1 MVNSNDVVKWGY
13 LLDPCFQFQN
23 TAGKPLTEGY
33 IEVYIAGTR
42 DKYYCASD
50 FDGTLHPFQIPLDSL
65 GANIVLADPEQAYDV
80 YVYNKFGSLQMSRYN
95 VSPGNAGGAV
105 ASNINITSSDNTIN
119 VTHSGNNYDLSI
131 QDTIDRIDNL
141 ENLVSGVTGE
151 TDYVISTGS
160 GDSGNFVLTNK
171 DYKGIQYL
179 QDMSGWRLKPGHI
192 YQLNFNSKFTL
203 DDNYNTLVEGKLY
216 LDGDM
221 SFSQD
226 WAYTLDDSFDHIK
239 HINGSTVIVVPNTLQ
254 YYDLK
259 LKYTFNSVV
268 NCQVDLE
275 NISLVDIT
283 SIVLNNGTESD
294 YHAGDGININNS
306 HYISVDMDYI
316 NSQIDI
322 DSKLSSA
329 VNIANEYTDN
339 SIEEVIALV
348 SGVTGELQQVNSDW
362 NATSGVAEI
371 LNKPD
376 LSVYA
381 THQEVINSVSAV
393 SSVLEQEIQDIP
405 EQVQSDWAQTNTS
418 AVDYIKNKPEETSV
432 EFTGLVA
439 GNNVTITA
447 SGDNTVISAD
457 VDLTNYATHNE
468 VHSATSSAINSAN
481 SYTDTAIANI
491 DLTPAVEIVSPNNSI
506 SVSSVTDS
514 VNNTKTFYID
524 TNNPETNYWIGEA
537 NLSLSDQSSQ
547 GQVGYYKDVF
557 DYTTKLNG
565 NLDATKLKKGL
576 YLLTANVMIVADEVN
591 NDLAEIQIVSSST
604 SAISYT
610 SSVFTHDCSVT
621 DTLGEPMNE
630 SHQIATIVRVVYDDT
645 PMSLIARMDD
655 PTTITNT
662 LKLWFSDIGLYEL
675 QGTSAGGGGS
685 SPSASGSYEAGWG
698 VVINGN
704 VISVN
709 PNIIPDVSNLASTTY
724 VDNRIASAI
733 NIVESEIPDV
743 SDMATETWVN
753 NQGFLK
759 SQVQSDWTEYNTSD
773 PAYIKN
779 KPNEANLVAGNN
791 ITISASGNNIV
802 ISSTASA
809 ASGIT
814 YRAGTGIDISGDV
827 ISVDNTVAMTSDLTD
842 MATKTWVGS
851 QGYLTSIPSN
861 YATDTEVANA
871 IASAVSSIP
880 SQVQS
885 DWTEDDTSDPSYI
898 QNKPQTEAI
907 TVSTLVA
914 GDNITITA
922 SGDNVVISSTGGSGS
937 GTSYTAGTGID
948 ITNNT
953 ISIDNTVALK
963 TDIPDVS
970 SYITSTQA
978 SAIVGAVSSVIE
990 NDIPDTSDM
999 ATKTWVGQ
1007 QGYLTSIPSTYATDS
1022 EVSAA
1027 IATAIASVPAQVQS
1041 NWTESAS
1048 ASPAYIQNKPTEV
1061 SVDFCPIIAG
1071 SNITISA
1078 SGDSAVI
1085 SSTGG
1090 GGGSTYT
1097 AGTGIDITS
1106 NVISVDNTVALKTDI
1121 PSVTGF
1127 ATEAELAAVTAT
1139 IPPDMVKRIDFRTN
1153 LTLNNSTISSWV
1165 SNGYFVYLNI
1175 TSYNVPANPNTLQF
1189 IYSHGG
1195 GNLVLSN
1202 ISDQFVTFSGVGH
1215 NFSDNNYYNVEFNY
1229 YFTYNEWGYACN
1241 RVVQPSDISNFATQ
1255 TYVNNAIAEIDIP
1268 DPVSGASG
1276 IKVEDSV
1283 VALDNPVGLVAGEN
1297 ITITVSGDSAII
1309 AGQAGGGSSYT
1320 AGTGIDITNNT
1331 ISVDSDYVPFLTI
1344 DNNQSTSQVTYGD
1357 LKALA
1362 NGAKKFNL
1370 YYRNGYGDFYYVSRA
1385 LRVGSHY
1392 ELIFSTPNTNQEYDN
1407 YSDNLPKNKFRQY
1420 ITAFIFEDALDS
1432 RVAYVGDGTVEHSTV
1447 NIQPNW
1453 TETNTLAESY
1463 IRNKPDLSSF
1473 VTSTTASAIAE
1484 AEIANVDVCP
1494 IIAGQNI
1501 TITASGSNAVIDA
1514 SFDTSTLATKAEV
1527 QAVSGAIPDTTGMV
1541 TYSGNTAIN
1550 HIQLVSTLPA
1560 SPDAN
1565 TLYLIP
1571 EA

>member
-105 ASNINITSSDNTIN
+105 AANINITSSDNTIN

-141 ENLVSGVTGE
+141 ENLVSGITGE
-151 TDYVISTGS
+151 TDYVISTGY

-239 HINGSTVIVVPNTLQ
+239 HINGSTVIVVPDSLQ

-283 SIVLNNGTESD
+283 SIVTNNGGSGSD
-294 YHAGDGININNS
+294 YHPGDGININSSN
-306 HYISVDMDYI
+306 YISVDMDYI
-316 NSQIDI
+316 NNQIDI

-329 VNIANEYTDN
+329 INIANSYTDN
-339 SIEEVIALV
+339 SIV
-348 SGVTGELQQVNSDW
+348 
-362 NATSGVAEI
+362 
-371 LNKPD
+371 
-376 LSVYA
+376 
-381 THQEVINSVSAV
+381 EVINSVSAATAT
-393 SSVLEQEIQDIP
+393 LEQEIQDIP
-405 EQVQSDWAQTNTS
+405 EQVQSDWAQTDTD
-418 AVDYIKNKPEETSV
+418 AVDYIKNKPEEEAV
-432 EFTGLVA
+432 EFTDLVA
-439 GNNVTITA
+439 GDNITITA
-447 SGDNTVISAD
+447 SGSSAVISAN
-457 VDLTNYATHNE
+457 VDLSNYATHNE
-468 VHSATSSAINSAN
+468 VYSATSSAINSAN

-506 SVSSVTDS
+506 SVSSVVDS
-514 VNNTKTFYID
+514 ANNTKTFYID
-524 TNNPETNYWIGEA
+524 TNNPGVNYWIGEA
-537 NLSLSDQSSQ
+537 NLTLSDESEQ

-557 DYTTKLNG
+557 DYTTRYNG
-565 NLDATKLKKGL
+565 NLDVTKLKKGL
-576 YLLTANVMIVADEVN
+576 YLLTANVMIAASGIN
-591 NDLAEIQIVSSST
+591 NDLAEIQIHSNST

-610 SSVFTHDCSVT
+610 SSAFQHDCSVAGVN
-621 DTLGEPMNE
+621 DEPADV

-645 PMSLIARMDD
+645 PMSLIARMDA
-655 PTTITNT
+655 PTTISNT
-662 LKLWFSDIGLYEL
+662 LNLWFSDICLYEL
-675 QGTSAGGGGS
+675 TGTSIGGGS

-698 VVINGN
+698 IVINGD

-709 PNIIPDVSNLASTTY
+709 QSIIPDISNLATNTY
-724 VDNRIASAI
+724 VDNRIASVI
-733 NIVESEIPDV
+733 NIVEGEIPDV
-743 SDMATETWVN
+743 SDMATKTWVN
-753 NQGFLK
+753 NQGYLTE
-759 SQVQSDWTEYNTSD
+759 QVQSNWTEYNSSD
-773 PAYIKN
+773 PSFIKN
-779 KPNEANLVAGNN
+779 KPLEGNLVAGNN
-791 ITISASGNNIV
+791 ITISASGNNII

-809 ASGIT
+809 ASGT
-814 YRAGTGIDISGDV
+814 QYQAGTGIDITGDV
-827 ISVDNTVAMTSDLTD
+827 ISVDNTVAMKTDIPDTSD
-842 MATKTWVGS
+842 MATKTWVTN
-851 QGYLTSIPSN
+851 QGYLTSVPSY

-871 IASAVSSIP
+871 IATAVSAIP

-885 DWTEDDTSDPSYI
+885 DWTESASASPAYI
-898 QNKPQTEAI
+898 KNKPETEAI
-907 TVSTLVA
+907 TICDLVA
-914 GDNITITA
+914 GDNVTITV
-922 SGDNVVISSTGGSGS
+922 SGSSAVISSVGGSS
-937 GTSYTAGTGID
+937 GTTYQAGTGID

-963 TDIPDVS
+963 TDIPDV
-970 SYITSTQA
+970 TGLATKTEVQTV
-978 SAIVGAVSSVIE
+978 SAA
-990 NDIPDTSDM
+990 IPDTSDM

-1027 IATAIASVPAQVQS
+1027 IATAIASIPAQVQS
-1041 NWTESAS
+1041 DWTEDDTTD
-1048 ASPAYIQNKPTEV
+1048 PAYIQNKPDEV

-1097 AGTGIDITS
+1097 AGSGIDIT
-1106 NVISVDNTVALKTDI
+1106 NDVISVDSTIATKTWVGNQGYLTSVPSQYITETELATELTPYALKTEI
-1121 PSVTGF
+1121 P
-1127 ATEAELAAVTAT
+1127 E
-1139 IPPDMVKRIDFRTN
+1139 
-1153 LTLNNSTISSWV
+1153 
-1165 SNGYFVYLNI
+1165 
-1175 TSYNVPANPNTLQF
+1175 
-1189 IYSHGG
+1189 
-1195 GNLVLSN
+1195 
-1202 ISDQFVTFSGVGH
+1202 
-1215 NFSDNNYYNVEFNY
+1215 
-1229 YFTYNEWGYACN
+1229 
-1241 RVVQPSDISNFATQ
+1241 
-1255 TYVNNAIAEIDIP
+1255 
-1268 DPVSGASG
+1268 PVSGASG
-1276 IKVEDSV
+1276 VKVEDSV
-1283 VALDNPVGLVAGEN
+1283 VSLDNPVGLVAGEN

-1309 AGQAGGGSSYT
+1309 AGQAGGGESNVFIAEYGVTTSNELQT
-1320 AGTGIDITNNT
+1320 AINAGKEVVCKFTSTSNPDCGTVYLLPIYGTDNT
-1331 ISVDSDYVPFLTI
+1331 RYPSEIAFEGVIYDVDSGMSGKHKWLRANCAYNNWYNSTMDYDPL
-1344 DNNQSTSQVTYGD
+1344 QVQ
-1357 LKALA
+1357 A
-1362 NGAKKFNL
+1362 NWN
-1370 YYRNGYGDFYYVSRA
+1370 
-1385 LRVGSHY
+1385 
-1392 ELIFSTPNTNQEYDN
+1392 
-1407 YSDNLPKNKFRQY
+1407 
-1420 ITAFIFEDALDS
+1420 
-1432 RVAYVGDGTVEHSTV
+1432 
-1447 NIQPNW
+1447 
-1453 TETNTLAESY
+1453 ETNSSSKAY
-1463 IRNKPDLSSF
+1463 IQNKPDLSSF
-1473 VTSTTASAIAE
+1473 ITSSTASAIAE

-1494 IIAGQNI
+1494 IIAGQNV
-1501 TITASGSNAVIDA
+1501 TITASGSSAVIDV
-1514 SFDTSTLATKAEV
+1514 SVDTSTFATKTELTNVEADV
-1527 QAVSGAIPDTTGMV
+1527 QTVSAAIPDTTGMV

-1550 HIQLVSTLPA
+1550 HIQLVSTLPG

>member
-1 MVNSNDVVKWGY
+1 MVNSNDIVKLGY

-65 GANIVLADPEQAYDV
+65 GANIVLANPEQAYDV

-105 ASNINITSSDNTIN
+105 SSNINITSSDNTIN

-141 ENLVSGVTGE
+141 ENLVSGITGD

-160 GDSGNFVLTNK
+160 GDNGNFVLANK

-203 DDNYNTLVEGKLY
+203 DDNINTNVEGKLY

-226 WAYTLDDSFDHIK
+226 WAYTLDDSFEHIK
-239 HINGSTVIVVPNTLQ
+239 HINGSTVIAVPSSLQ

-259 LKYTFNSVV
+259 LKYTFNSQVD
-268 NCQVDLE
+268 CQVDLE

-283 SIVLNNGTESD
+283 SIVLNGGDNE
-294 YHAGDGININNS
+294 YQAGDGININND
-306 HYISVDMDYI
+306 YISVDMDYI

-405 EQVQSDWAQTNTS
+405 EQVQSDWAQTNS
-418 AVDYIKNKPEETSV
+418 DAVDYIKNKPETESITLCPIIAGENITITASGNSAVISSSGTTYTAGTGIDITNNTISIDNTVAMKTDINDMATKTWVEQQGYLTSIPSNYATDTEVANAIASAVSAIPPQVQSDWTEDDTSDPSYIQNKPETEPV
-432 EFTGLVA
+432 EFTDLVA
-439 GNNVTITA
+439 GNNITITA
-447 SGDNTVISAD
+447 SGDSAVISAD
-457 VDLTNYATHNE
+457 IDLNKYATHNE
-468 VHSATSSAINSAN
+468 VYSATSSAINSAN
-481 SYTDTAIANI
+481 SYTDTAISNI

-524 TNNPETNYWIGEA
+524 TNNPGTNYWIGEA

-557 DYTTKLNG
+557 DYTTRLNG

-576 YLLTANVMIVADEVN
+576 YLLTANVTIVADEVN
-591 NDLAEIQIVSSST
+591 NDLAEIQIQSNST

-610 SSVFTHDCSVT
+610 SSVFQHDCSVA
-621 DTLGEPMNE
+621 DTLGEPMDE

-655 PTTITNT
+655 PTTITNE
-662 LKLWFSDIGLYEL
+662 LHLWFSDIGIYEL
-675 QGTSAGGGGS
+675 NGTSIGGDS

-709 PNIIPDVSNLASTTY
+709 PNIIPDISNLASTTY

-733 NIVESEIPDV
+733 NIVEGQIPDV

-759 SQVQSDWTEYNTSD
+759 SQVQSDWTEYNSSD

-791 ITISASGNNIV
+791 IAITASGNNIV
-802 ISSTASA
+802 ISSTS
-809 ASGIT
+809 SGVT
-814 YRAGTGIDISGDV
+814 YS
-827 ISVDNTVAMTSDLTD
+827 
-842 MATKTWVGS
+842 
-851 QGYLTSIPSN
+851 
-861 YATDTEVANA
+861 
-871 IASAVSSIP
+871 
-880 SQVQS
+880 
-885 DWTEDDTSDPSYI
+885 
-898 QNKPQTEAI
+898 
-907 TVSTLVA
+907 
-914 GDNITITA
+914 
-922 SGDNVVISSTGGSGS
+922 
-937 GTSYTAGTGID
+937 AGTGID
-948 ITNNT
+948 ITNDVISVDNT
-953 ISIDNTVALK
+953 IATKTWVGNQGYLTTVPSQYITETELSSELDDYALK
-963 TDIPDVS
+963 T
-970 SYITSTQA
+970 
-978 SAIVGAVSSVIE
+978 
-990 NDIPDTSDM
+990 DIPDTSDM

-1027 IATAIASVPAQVQS
+1027 IATAISSVPAQVQS

-1048 ASPAYIQNKPTEV
+1048 TSPAYIKNKPTEV

-1090 GGGSTYT
+1090 GGGGSTYT
-1097 AGTGIDITS
+1097 AGTGIDIT
-1106 NVISVDNTVALKTDI
+1106 NDVISIDNTVALKT
-1121 PSVTGF
+1121 
-1127 ATEAELAAVTAT
+1127 
-1139 IPPDMVKRIDFRTN
+1139 
-1153 LTLNNSTISSWV
+1153 
-1165 SNGYFVYLNI
+1165 
-1175 TSYNVPANPNTLQF
+1175 
-1189 IYSHGG
+1189 
-1195 GNLVLSN
+1195 
-1202 ISDQFVTFSGVGH
+1202 
-1215 NFSDNNYYNVEFNY
+1215 
-1229 YFTYNEWGYACN
+1229 
-1241 RVVQPSDISNFATQ
+1241 
-1255 TYVNNAIAEIDIP
+1255 DIP

-1309 AGQAGGGSSYT
+1309 AGQAGGSTYT
-1320 AGTGIDITNNT
+1320 AGKGIDITNDV
-1331 ISVDSDYVPFLTI
+1331 ISVDNTVYIPYSASGISLP
-1344 DNNQSTSQVTYGD
+1344 NS
-1357 LKALA
+1357 
-1362 NGAKKFNL
+1362 KFEINTDGQA
-1370 YYRNGYGDFYYVSRA
+1370 YK
-1385 LRVGSHY
+1385 VG
-1392 ELIFSTPNTNQEYDN
+1392 EP
-1407 YSDNLPKNKFRQY
+1407 
-1420 ITAFIFEDALDS
+1420 
-1432 RVAYVGDGTVEHSTV
+1432 
-1447 NIQPNW
+1447 
-1453 TETNTLAESY
+1453 TETNYGSWDTTDYCFAYGQNRGYYTLPTRNSDGYGTLKAGTYRFTLPDTVNSIVVRARGNNAAYNGLVITATNHVADLIITEDITFNPKSTIDYIHIEGYTNDDGTGSY
-1463 IRNKPDLSSF
+1463 VNLNRNNSSA
-1473 VTSTTASAIAE
+1473 VYISPAITYE
-1484 AEIANVDVCP
+1484 YITEIALTEA
-1494 IIAGQNI
+1494 I
-1501 TITASGSNAVIDA
+1501 S
-1514 SFDTSTLATKAEV
+1514 
-1527 QAVSGAIPDTTGMV
+1527 AVSAAIPDTTGMV

>member
-23 TAGKPLTEGY
+23 TAGKPLTDGY

-65 GANIVLADPEQAYDV
+65 GANIVLANPDQAYDV

-141 ENLVSGVTGE
+141 ENIVSGITGE
-151 TDYVISTGS
+151 TDYVISTGY
-160 GDSGNFVLTNK
+160 GDSGTFVLTDK
-171 DYKGIQYL
+171 EDKGIQYL
-179 QDMSGWRLKPGHI
+179 TDMSGWRLKPGHI

-226 WAYTLDDSFDHIK
+226 WAYSLDDSFDHIK
-239 HINGSTVIVVPNTLQ
+239 HINGSTVIAVPTTLQ

-283 SIVLNNGTESD
+283 SIVLNNGGSGSD
-294 YHAGDGININNS
+294 YHPGDGININSSN
-306 HYISVDMDYI
+306 YISVDMDYI
-316 NSQIDI
+316 NNQIDI

-329 VNIANEYTDN
+329 INIANQYTDN
-339 SIEEVIALV
+339 SIEEVVALV
-348 SGVTGELQQVNSDW
+348 SGVTGELHQVNSDW
-362 NATSGVAEI
+362 EATSGVAEI

-381 THQEVINSVSAV
+381 THQEVINSVSAATA
-393 SSVLEQEIQDIP
+393 VLEQEIQDIP
-405 EQVQSDWAQTNTS
+405 EQVQSDWAQTNAS
-418 AVDYIKNKPEETSV
+418 AVDYIKNKPEEEAV
-432 EFTGLVA
+432 EFTDLVA
-439 GNNVTITA
+439 GNNISITA
-447 SGDNTVISAD
+447 SGSSTVISSN

-468 VHSATSSAINSAN
+468 VYSATTSAVSSAN
-481 SYTDTAIANI
+481 SYTDTAISNI
-491 DLTPAVEIVSPNNSI
+491 DLTPAVELVSPNNSI
-506 SVSSVTDS
+506 SVSSVTDI

-537 NLSLSDQSSQ
+537 NLTLSDQSSQ

-557 DYTTKLNG
+557 DYTNKLNG

-591 NDLAEIQIVSSST
+591 NDLAEIQIISSST

-610 SSVFTHDCSVT
+610 SSVFQHDCSVA
-621 DTLGEPMNE
+621 DTLGEPMDE
-630 SHQIATIVRVVYDDT
+630 SHQIATIVRVMYDDT

-655 PTTITNT
+655 PTTVSNE
-662 LKLWFSDIGLYEL
+662 LHLWFSDIGLYEL
-675 QGTSAGGGGS
+675 QGTSAGGGS
-685 SPSASGSYEAGWG
+685 SPSASGSYDAGWG
-698 VVINGN
+698 IVINGN

-709 PNIIPDVSNLASTTY
+709 QNIIPDISNLASTTY

-733 NIVESEIPDV
+733 DIVEGEIPDV
-743 SDMATETWVN
+743 SDMATKTWVN
-753 NQGFLK
+753 NQGYLTE
-759 SQVQSDWTEYNTSD
+759 QVQSDWTEYNSSD

-779 KPNEANLVAGNN
+779 KPLEANLVAGNN
-791 ITISASGNNIV
+791 ISIAASGNNII

-809 ASGIT
+809 ASGVT

-827 ISVDNTVAMTSDLTD
+827 ISVDNTVAMKSDLT
-842 MATKTWVGS
+842 
-851 QGYLTSIPSN
+851 
-861 YATDTEVANA
+861 
-871 IASAVSSIP
+871 
-880 SQVQS
+880 
-885 DWTEDDTSDPSYI
+885 
-898 QNKPQTEAI
+898 
-907 TVSTLVA
+907 
-914 GDNITITA
+914 
-922 SGDNVVISSTGGSGS
+922 
-937 GTSYTAGTGID
+937 
-948 ITNNT
+948 
-953 ISIDNTVALK
+953 
-963 TDIPDVS
+963 
-970 SYITSTQA
+970 
-978 SAIVGAVSSVIE
+978 
-990 NDIPDTSDM
+990 DM

-1007 QGYLTSIPSTYATDS
+1007 QGYLTSIPSTYATDA

-1071 SNITISA
+1071 SNITITA

-1090 GGGSTYT
+1090 GSGGPTYT

-1106 NVISVDNTVALKTDI
+1106 DVISIDNTVALKTDI

-1127 ATEAELAAVTAT
+1127 ATEVELAAVTAS
-1139 IPPDMVKRIDFRTN
+1139 IPPDMVKRIDFTTN
-1153 LTLNNSTISSWV
+1153 LTLNNNTISSWV

-1175 TSYNVPANPNTLQF
+1175 SSYNVPAQPSTLQF

-1202 ISDQFVTFSGVGH
+1202 ISDQFVTFSGVGR
-1215 NFSDNNYYNVEFNY
+1215 NFSDSNYYNVEFNY
-1229 YFTYNEWGYACN
+1229 WFTYNEWGYSCTK
-1241 RVVQPSDISNFATQ
+1241 VVQPSDISNFATQ
-1255 TYVNNAIAEIDIP
+1255 TYVNNAIAAIDIP

-1276 IKVEDSV
+1276 VKVEDSIV
-1283 VALDNPVGLVAGEN
+1283 SLDNPVGLVAGEN

-1309 AGQAGGGSSYT
+1309 AGQAGGGGSSYS
-1320 AGTGIDITNNT
+1320 AGTGIDITNDV
-1331 ISVDSDYVPFLTI
+1331 ISVDDSVVATKTWVG
-1344 DNNQSTSQVTYGD
+1344 NQ
-1357 LKALA
+1357 
-1362 NGAKKFNL
+1362 
-1370 YYRNGYGDFYYVSRA
+1370 GY
-1385 LRVGSHY
+1385 
-1392 ELIFSTPNTNQEYDN
+1392 IN
-1407 YSDNLPKNKFRQY
+1407 
-1420 ITAFIFEDALDS
+1420 
-1432 RVAYVGDGTVEHSTV
+1432 
-1447 NIQPNW
+1447 
-1453 TETNTLAESY
+1453 
-1463 IRNKPDLSSF
+1463 SS
-1473 VTSTTASAIAE
+1473 TASAIAE
-1484 AEIANVDVCP
+1484 AEVASVETLSIDICP
-1494 IIAGQNI
+1494 IIPGQNV
-1501 TITASGSNAVIDA
+1501 TITASGSSAVIDA
-1514 SFDTSTLATKAEV
+1514 N
-1527 QAVSGAIPDTTGMV
+1527 IPDTTGMV

-1550 HIQLVSTLPA
+1550 HIQLVTTLPG

>member
-105 ASNINITSSDNTIN
+105 AANINITSSDNTIN

-141 ENLVSGVTGE
+141 ENLVSGITGE
-151 TDYVISTGS
+151 TDYVISTGY

-239 HINGSTVIVVPNTLQ
+239 HINGSTVIVVPDSLQ

-283 SIVLNNGTESD
+283 SIVTNNGGSGSD
-294 YHAGDGININNS
+294 YHPGDGININSSN
-306 HYISVDMDYI
+306 YISVDMDYI
-316 NSQIDI
+316 NNQIDI

-329 VNIANEYTDN
+329 INIANSYTDN
-339 SIEEVIALV
+339 SIV
-348 SGVTGELQQVNSDW
+348 
-362 NATSGVAEI
+362 
-371 LNKPD
+371 
-376 LSVYA
+376 
-381 THQEVINSVSAV
+381 EVINSVSAATAT
-393 SSVLEQEIQDIP
+393 LEQEIQDIP
-405 EQVQSDWAQTNTS
+405 EQVQSDWAQTDTD
-418 AVDYIKNKPEETSV
+418 AVDYIKKKPEEEAV
-432 EFTGLVA
+432 EFTDLVA
-439 GNNVTITA
+439 GDNITITA
-447 SGDNTVISAD
+447 SGSSAVISAN
-457 VDLTNYATHNE
+457 VDLSNYATHNE
-468 VHSATSSAINSAN
+468 VYSATSSAINSAN

-506 SVSSVTDS
+506 SVSSVVDS
-514 VNNTKTFYID
+514 ANNTKTFYID
-524 TNNPETNYWIGEA
+524 TNNPGVNYWIGEA
-537 NLSLSDQSSQ
+537 NLTLSDESEQ

-557 DYTTKLNG
+557 DYTTRYNG
-565 NLDATKLKKGL
+565 NLDVTKLKKGL
-576 YLLTANVMIVADEVN
+576 YLLTANVMIAASGIN
-591 NDLAEIQIVSSST
+591 NDLAEIQIHSNST

-610 SSVFTHDCSVT
+610 SSAFQHDCSVAGVN
-621 DTLGEPMNE
+621 DEPADV

-645 PMSLIARMDD
+645 PMSLIARMDA
-655 PTTITNT
+655 PTTISNT
-662 LKLWFSDIGLYEL
+662 LNLWFSDICLYEL
-675 QGTSAGGGGS
+675 TGTSIGGGS

-698 VVINGN
+698 IVINGD

-709 PNIIPDVSNLASTTY
+709 QSIIPDISNLATNTY

-733 NIVESEIPDV
+733 NIVEGEIPDV
-743 SDMATETWVN
+743 SDMATKTWVN
-753 NQGFLK
+753 NQGYLTE
-759 SQVQSDWTEYNTSD
+759 QVQSNWTEYNSSD
-773 PAYIKN
+773 PSFIKN
-779 KPNEANLVAGNN
+779 KPLEGNLVAGNN
-791 ITISASGNNIV
+791 ITISASGNNII

-809 ASGIT
+809 ASGT
-814 YRAGTGIDISGDV
+814 QYQAGTGIDITGDV
-827 ISVDNTVAMTSDLTD
+827 ISVDNTVAMKTDIPDTSD
-842 MATKTWVGS
+842 MATKTWVTN
-851 QGYLTSIPSN
+851 QGYLTSVPSY

-871 IASAVSSIP
+871 IATAVSAIP

-885 DWTEDDTSDPSYI
+885 DWTESASASPAYI
-898 QNKPQTEAI
+898 KNKPETEAI
-907 TVSTLVA
+907 TICDLVA
-914 GDNITITA
+914 GDNVTITV
-922 SGDNVVISSTGGSGS
+922 SGSSAVISSVGGSS
-937 GTSYTAGTGID
+937 GTTYQAGTGID

-963 TDIPDVS
+963 TDIPDV
-970 SYITSTQA
+970 TGLATKTEVQTV
-978 SAIVGAVSSVIE
+978 SAA
-990 NDIPDTSDM
+990 IPDTSDM

-1027 IATAIASVPAQVQS
+1027 IATAIASIPAQVQS
-1041 NWTESAS
+1041 DWTEDDTTD
-1048 ASPAYIQNKPTEV
+1048 PAYIQNKPDEV

-1097 AGTGIDITS
+1097 AGSGIDIT
-1106 NVISVDNTVALKTDI
+1106 NDVISVDSTIATKTWVGNQGYLTSVPSQYITETELATELSTYALKSEI
-1121 PSVTGF
+1121 P
-1127 ATEAELAAVTAT
+1127 E
-1139 IPPDMVKRIDFRTN
+1139 
-1153 LTLNNSTISSWV
+1153 
-1165 SNGYFVYLNI
+1165 
-1175 TSYNVPANPNTLQF
+1175 
-1189 IYSHGG
+1189 
-1195 GNLVLSN
+1195 
-1202 ISDQFVTFSGVGH
+1202 
-1215 NFSDNNYYNVEFNY
+1215 
-1229 YFTYNEWGYACN
+1229 
-1241 RVVQPSDISNFATQ
+1241 
-1255 TYVNNAIAEIDIP
+1255 
-1268 DPVSGASG
+1268 PVSGASG
-1276 IKVEDSV
+1276 VKVEDSV
-1283 VALDNPVGLVAGEN
+1283 VSLDNPVGLVAGEN

-1309 AGQAGGGSSYT
+1309 AGQAGGSSYT
-1320 AGTGIDITNNT
+1320 AGTGIDITNNV
-1331 ISVDSDYVPFLTI
+1331 ISVTDPNKVFIAEYGRTT
-1344 DNNQSTSQVTYGD
+1344 QSELWTAWQANKEIFVHYRETYGD
-1357 LKALA
+1357 D
-1362 NGAKKFNL
+1362 FNL
-1370 YYRNGYGDFYYVSRA
+1370 PLNYHPDDWSTLYTFSGLVYRNNGYTTGYKFVVIDFDGERSNPGNWKITQY
-1385 LRVGSHY
+1385 
-1392 ELIFSTPNTNQEYDN
+1392 NYDP
-1407 YSDNLPKNKFRQY
+1407 LQVQ
-1420 ITAFIFEDALDS
+1420 A
-1432 RVAYVGDGTVEHSTV
+1432 
-1447 NIQPNW
+1447 NW
-1453 TETNTLAESY
+1453 NETNSSSKAY
-1463 IRNKPDLSSF
+1463 IQNKPDLSSF
-1473 VTSTTASAIAE
+1473 VTSSTASAIA
-1484 AEIANVDVCP
+1484 A
-1494 IIAGQNI
+1494 
-1501 TITASGSNAVIDA
+1501 
-1514 SFDTSTLATKAEV
+1514 AEV
-1527 QAVSGAIPDTTGMV
+1527 ASVEADVQTVSAAIPDTTGMV

-1550 HIQLVSTLPA
+1550 HIQLVSTLPG

>member
-1 MVNSNDVVKWGY
+1 MVNSNDVVKLGY

-65 GANIVLADPEQAYDV
+65 GANIVLANPEQAYDV

-105 ASNINITSSDNTIN
+105 SSNINITSSDNTIN

-141 ENLVSGVTGE
+141 ENLVSGITGD

-160 GDSGNFVLTNK
+160 GDNGNFVLTNK

-203 DDNYNTLVEGKLY
+203 DDNVNTNVEGKLY

-226 WAYTLDDSFDHIK
+226 WAYTLDDSFEHIK
-239 HINGSTVIVVPNTLQ
+239 HINGSTVIAVPSSLQ

-259 LKYTFNSVV
+259 LKYTFNSQVD
-268 NCQVDLE
+268 CQVDLE

-283 SIVLNNGTESD
+283 SIVLNGGSNE
-294 YHAGDGININNS
+294 YQAGDGININND
-306 HYISVDMDYI
+306 YISVDMDYI

-339 SIEEVIALV
+339 SIEEVVALV

-405 EQVQSDWAQTNTS
+405 EQVQSDWAQTNS
-418 AVDYIKNKPEETSV
+418 NAVDYIKNKPETEAIT
-432 EFTGLVA
+432 LCPIIA
-439 GNNVTITA
+439 GENITITA
-447 SGDNTVISAD
+447 SGDSAVISSVGGSSGTSYTAGTGIDITDNTISVDNTVAMKTDINDMATKTWVEQQGYLTSIPSNYATDTEVANAIASAVSAIPPQVQSDWTEDDTSDPSYIQNKPETEPVEFTDLVAGNNITITASGDSAVISAD

-468 VHSATSSAINSAN
+468 VYSATSSAINSAN
-481 SYTDTAIANI
+481 SYTDTAISNI

-524 TNNPETNYWIGEA
+524 TNNPGTNYWIGEA

-557 DYTTKLNG
+557 DYTTRLNG

-576 YLLTANVMIVADEVN
+576 YLLTANVTIVADEVN
-591 NDLAEIQIVSSST
+591 NDLAEIQIHSNSS

-610 SSVFTHDCSVT
+610 SSVFQHDCSVA
-621 DTLGEPMNE
+621 DTLGEPLDE

-645 PMSLIARMDD
+645 PMSLIARMDA
-655 PTTITNT
+655 PTTITNE
-662 LKLWFSDIGLYEL
+662 LHLWFSDIGLYEL
-675 QGTSAGGGGS
+675 NGTSIGGGGS

-733 NIVESEIPDV
+733 NIVEGQIPDV

-759 SQVQSDWTEYNTSD
+759 SQVQSDWTEYNSSD

-791 ITISASGNNIV
+791 ITITASGNNIV

-809 ASGIT
+809 SSGVT
-814 YRAGTGIDISGDV
+814 YSAGTGIDITNDV
-827 ISVDNTVAMTSDLTD
+827 ISVDNTVA
-842 MATKTWVGS
+842 
-851 QGYLTSIPSN
+851 
-861 YATDTEVANA
+861 
-871 IASAVSSIP
+871 
-880 SQVQS
+880 
-885 DWTEDDTSDPSYI
+885 
-898 QNKPQTEAI
+898 
-907 TVSTLVA
+907 
-914 GDNITITA
+914 
-922 SGDNVVISSTGGSGS
+922 
-937 GTSYTAGTGID
+937 
-948 ITNNT
+948 
-953 ISIDNTVALK
+953 LK
-963 TDIPDVS
+963 T
-970 SYITSTQA
+970 
-978 SAIVGAVSSVIE
+978 
-990 NDIPDTSDM
+990 DIPDTSDM

-1097 AGTGIDITS
+1097 AGTGIDIT
-1106 NVISVDNTVALKTDI
+1106 NDVISVDNTVALKVDI
-1121 PSVTGF
+1121 PSVTGY

-1139 IPPDMVKRIDFRTN
+1139 IPADNVRKINFTPYTQLYRPQIEAW
-1153 LTLNNSTISSWV
+1153 LNN
-1165 SNGYFVYLNI
+1165 NMFVYLNI
-1175 TSYNVPANPNTLQF
+1175 LSRNKPSSPEMINYIFGT
-1189 IYSHGG
+1189 GG
-1195 GNLVLSN
+1195 GNLVLN
-1202 ISDQFVTFSGVGH
+1202 NLTSDFVTFTGICRSTLTNKDYTV
-1215 NFSDNNYYNVEFNY
+1215 D
-1229 YFTYNEWGYACN
+1229 FTYNFYSNSWSYSCDKVITWTN
-1241 RVVQPSDISNFATQ
+1241 DISNLASKS
-1255 TYVNNAIAEIDIP
+1255 YVDEAIADIDI
-1268 DPVSGASG
+1268 PVSGASG

-1309 AGQAGGGSSYT
+1309 AGQAGGSTYS

-1331 ISVDSDYVPFLTI
+1331 ISVDNTI
-1344 DNNQSTSQVTYGD
+1344 ATKSEIPTLPDEEEVE
-1357 LKALA
+1357 
-1362 NGAKKFNL
+1362 FE
-1370 YYRNGYGDFYYVSRA
+1370 
-1385 LRVGSHY
+1385 
-1392 ELIFSTPNTNQEYDN
+1392 EL
-1407 YSDNLPKNKFRQY
+1407 
-1420 ITAFIFEDALDS
+1420 
-1432 RVAYVGDGTVEHSTV
+1432 
-1447 NIQPNW
+1447 
-1453 TETNTLAESY
+1453 
-1463 IRNKPDLSSF
+1463 DLSNYAL
-1473 VTSTTASAIAE
+1473 ASAIP
-1484 AEIANVDVCP
+1484 DV
-1494 IIAGQNI
+1494 
-1501 TITASGSNAVIDA
+1501 SN
-1514 SFDTSTLATKAEV
+1514 LATKSEV
-1527 QAVSGAIPDTTGMV
+1527 QTVSAAIPDTTGMV

-1550 HIQLVSTLPA
+1550 HIQLVSALPA

-1571 EA
+1571 EV

>member
-65 GANIVLADPEQAYDV
+65 GANIVLADPDQAYDV

-141 ENLVSGVTGE
+141 ENIVSGITGE
-151 TDYVISTGS
+151 TDYVISTGY
-160 GDSGNFVLTNK
+160 GDSGTFVLTDK
-171 DYKGIQYL
+171 EDKGIQYL

-203 DDNYNTLVEGKLY
+203 DDNYNTLVEGKLF
-216 LDGDM
+216 LDGNM

-226 WAYTLDDSFDHIK
+226 WSYSLDDSFDHIK
-239 HINGSTVIVVPNTLQ
+239 HINGSTVIAVPTTLQ

-283 SIVLNNGTESD
+283 SIVLNNGGSGSD
-294 YHAGDGININNS
+294 YHPGDGININSSN
-306 HYISVDMDYI
+306 YISVDMDYI
-316 NSQIDI
+316 NNQIDI

-329 VNIANEYTDN
+329 INIANSYTDN
-339 SIEEVIALV
+339 SIEEVVALV
-348 SGVTGELQQVNSDW
+348 TGVTGEIHQVNSDW
-362 NATSGVAEI
+362 EATSGVAEI
-371 LNKPD
+371 LHKPD

-381 THQEVINSVSAV
+381 THQEVINSVSAATA
-393 SSVLEQEIQDIP
+393 VLEQEIQDIP
-405 EQVQSDWAQTNTS
+405 EQVQSDWTQTNAS
-418 AVDYIKNKPEETSV
+418 AVDYIKNKPEEEAV
-432 EFTGLVA
+432 EFTDLVA
-439 GNNVTITA
+439 GNNISITA
-447 SGDNTVISAD
+447 SGSSTVISSN

-468 VHSATSSAINSAN
+468 VYSATTSAVSSAN
-481 SYTDTAIANI
+481 SYTDTAISNI
-491 DLTPAVEIVSPNNSI
+491 DLTPAVEIVSPNSSI

-537 NLSLSDQSSQ
+537 NLTLSDQSSQ

-557 DYTTKLNG
+557 DYTTKFNG

-591 NDLAEIQIVSSST
+591 NDLAEIQIVSDST

-610 SSVFTHDCSVT
+610 SSVFQHDCSVA
-621 DTLGEPMNE
+621 DTLGEPMDE
-630 SHQIATIVRVVYDDT
+630 SHQIATIVRVMYDDT
-645 PMSLIARMDD
+645 PMSLIARLDD
-655 PTTITNT
+655 PTTISNE
-662 LKLWFSDIGLYEL
+662 LHLWFSDIGLYEL
-675 QGTSAGGGGS
+675 QGTSAGGGS
-685 SPSASGSYEAGWG
+685 SPSASGSYDAGWG
-698 VVINGN
+698 IVINGN

-709 PNIIPDVSNLASTTY
+709 QNIIPDISNLASTTY

-733 NIVESEIPDV
+733 DIVEGEIPDV
-743 SDMATETWVN
+743 SDMATKTWVN
-753 NQGFLK
+753 SQGYLTE
-759 SQVQSDWTEYNTSD
+759 QVQSDWTEYNSSD

-779 KPNEANLVAGNN
+779 KPLEANLVAGNN
-791 ITISASGNNIV
+791 ISIAASGNNII

-809 ASGIT
+809 ASGVT
-814 YRAGTGIDISGDV
+814 YRAGTGIDITGDV
-827 ISVDNTVAMTSDLTD
+827 ISVDNTVAMKSDLTD

-851 QGYLTSIPSN
+851 QGYLTSIPSY
-861 YATDTEVANA
+861 YATETEVVNA
-871 IASAVSSIP
+871 IATAVSSIP
-880 SQVQS
+880 AQVQS
-885 DWTEDDTSDPSYI
+885 DWAQTASGSVDYI
-898 QNKPQTEAI
+898 KNKPETEAI

-937 GTSYTAGTGID
+937 GTSYSAGTGID

-990 NDIPDTSDM
+990 NDIPDTTDM
-999 ATKTWVGQ
+999 ATMTWVGQ
-1007 QGYLTSIPSTYATDS
+1007 QGYLTSVPSTYATDA

-1048 ASPAYIQNKPTEV
+1048 ASPAYIQNKPNEV

-1071 SNITISA
+1071 SNITITA

-1090 GGGSTYT
+1090 GGSTYT
-1097 AGTGIDITS
+1097 EGTGIDIT
-1106 NVISVDNTVALKTDI
+1106 NDVISIDDSVVATKTWVGQQGYLTSVPSQYITETELSSELADYALKT
-1121 PSVTGF
+1121 
-1127 ATEAELAAVTAT
+1127 
-1139 IPPDMVKRIDFRTN
+1139 
-1153 LTLNNSTISSWV
+1153 
-1165 SNGYFVYLNI
+1165 
-1175 TSYNVPANPNTLQF
+1175 
-1189 IYSHGG
+1189 
-1195 GNLVLSN
+1195 
-1202 ISDQFVTFSGVGH
+1202 
-1215 NFSDNNYYNVEFNY
+1215 
-1229 YFTYNEWGYACN
+1229 
-1241 RVVQPSDISNFATQ
+1241 
-1255 TYVNNAIAEIDIP
+1255 DIP

-1276 IKVEDSV
+1276 VKVEDSIV
-1283 VALDNPVGLVAGEN
+1283 SLDNPVGLVAGEN

-1309 AGQAGGGSSYT
+1309 AGQAGGSSYT
-1320 AGTGIDITNNT
+1320 AGTGIDITSNV
-1331 ISVDSDYVPFLTI
+1331 ISVTDPNKVFIAEYGVTTYNQISAAVNAGKVIVCKYNSYDTGTVYIPAV
-1344 DNNQSTSQVTYGD
+1344 QSTNGVYAPGQITFEGRVKAAETEKLIKIIQAYNWGTPTLLTYDPLQVQANWNETSSSS
-1357 LKALA
+1357 KA
-1362 NGAKKFNL
+1362 
-1370 YYRNGYGDFYYVSRA
+1370 
-1385 LRVGSHY
+1385 
-1392 ELIFSTPNTNQEYDN
+1392 
-1407 YSDNLPKNKFRQY
+1407 Y
-1420 ITAFIFEDALDS
+1420 I
-1432 RVAYVGDGTVEHSTV
+1432 
-1447 NIQPNW
+1447 Q
-1453 TETNTLAESY
+1453 
-1463 IRNKPDLSSF
+1463 NKPDLSSF

-1484 AEIANVDVCP
+1484 AEVANVDVCP
-1494 IIAGQNI
+1494 IIAGQNV
-1501 TITASGSNAVIDA
+1501 TITASGSSAVIDA
-1514 SFDTSTLATKAEV
+1514 SVDTSTLATKAEL
-1527 QAVSGAIPDTTGMV
+1527 QTVSGAIPDTTGMV
-1541 TYSGNTAIN
+1541 SYTGNTAIN
-1550 HIQLVSTLPA
+1550 HIQLVSSLPA

>member
-65 GANIVLADPEQAYDV
+65 GANIVLADPDQAYDV

-105 ASNINITSSDNTIN
+105 AANINITSSDNTIN

-151 TDYVISTGS
+151 TDYVISTGY
-160 GDSGNFVLTNK
+160 GDTGNFVLTNK

-239 HINGSTVIVVPNTLQ
+239 HINGSAVIVVPTSLQ

-275 NISLVDIT
+275 NISLVDVT
-283 SIVLNNGTESD
+283 SIVINNGGSGSD
-294 YHAGDGININNS
+294 YHAGEGININNN
-306 HYISVDMDYI
+306 YISVDMDYI

-329 VNIANEYTDN
+329 INIANEYTDN

-348 SGVTGELQQVNSDW
+348 SGVTGELHQVNSDW

-418 AVDYIKNKPEETSV
+418 AVDYIKNKPEETTV
-432 EFTGLVA
+432 EFTDLVA
-439 GNNVTITA
+439 GNNITITA

-457 VDLTNYATHNE
+457 IDLNNYATHNE
-468 VHSATSSAINSAN
+468 VYSATSSAINSAN

-491 DLTPAVEIVSPNNSI
+491 DLTPAVEIVSPNSSI

-514 VNNTKTFYID
+514 ANNTKTFYID

-565 NLDATKLKKGL
+565 NLDATKLKRGL

-610 SSVFTHDCSVT
+610 SSVFTHDCSVA
-621 DTLGEPMNE
+621 DTLGEPMDE

-645 PMSLIARMDD
+645 PMSLIARLDD
-655 PTTITNT
+655 PTTISNE
-662 LKLWFSDIGLYEL
+662 LHLWFSDIGLYEL
-675 QGTSAGGGGS
+675 QGTSVGGGS
-685 SPSASGSYEAGWG
+685 SPSASGSYDAGWG
-698 VVINGN
+698 IVINGN

-709 PNIIPDVSNLASTTY
+709 QNIIPDVSNLASTTY

-733 NIVESEIPDV
+733 NIVEGEIPDV
-743 SDMATETWVN
+743 SDMATKTWVN

-759 SQVQSDWTEYNTSD
+759 SQVQSDWTE
-773 PAYIKN
+773 
-779 KPNEANLVAGNN
+779 
-791 ITISASGNNIV
+791 
-802 ISSTASA
+802 
-809 ASGIT
+809 
-814 YRAGTGIDISGDV
+814 
-827 ISVDNTVAMTSDLTD
+827 DN
-842 MATKTWVGS
+842 
-851 QGYLTSIPSN
+851 
-861 YATDTEVANA
+861 
-871 IASAVSSIP
+871 
-880 SQVQS
+880 
-885 DWTEDDTSDPSYI
+885 TSDPSYI
-898 QNKPQTEAI
+898 QNKP
-907 TVSTLVA
+907 TVRNLVA
-914 GDNITITA
+914 GDNVTITA

-937 GTSYTAGTGID
+937 GTTYSAGTGID

-963 TDIPDVS
+963 TDIPD
-970 SYITSTQA
+970 
-978 SAIVGAVSSVIE
+978 
-990 NDIPDTSDM
+990 TSDM

-1007 QGYLTSIPSTYATDS
+1007 QGYLTSIPSSYATDA

-1027 IATAIASVPAQVQS
+1027 IATAIASVPSQVQS

-1097 AGTGIDITS
+1097 AGTGIDIT
-1106 NVISVDNTVALKTDI
+1106 NDVISIDDSVVATKTWVGNQGYLTSVPSQYITETELSGELADYALKTDIPDVSSYITSTQASAIVGAVSSIIEGDIPDTTDMATKTWVGNQGYLTSIPSTYATDVEVANAIATATSGMATQTWVNSQDYVNSSTASAIAEAEVASVETLPIDICPLIAGDNITITASGNSAVISGQAGGSTYTAGTGIDITNDVISIDNTVALKTDI
-1121 PSVTGF
+1121 PS
-1127 ATEAELAAVTAT
+1127 
-1139 IPPDMVKRIDFRTN
+1139 
-1153 LTLNNSTISSWV
+1153 
-1165 SNGYFVYLNI
+1165 
-1175 TSYNVPANPNTLQF
+1175 
-1189 IYSHGG
+1189 
-1195 GNLVLSN
+1195 
-1202 ISDQFVTFSGVGH
+1202 
-1215 NFSDNNYYNVEFNY
+1215 
-1229 YFTYNEWGYACN
+1229 
-1241 RVVQPSDISNFATQ
+1241 
-1255 TYVNNAIAEIDIP
+1255 
-1268 DPVSGASG
+1268 PVSGASG
-1276 IKVEDSV
+1276 VKVEDSV
-1283 VALDNPVGLVAGEN
+1283 VSLDNPVGLCAGEN
-1297 ITITVSGDSAII
+1297 ITVTVSGDSAV
-1309 AGQAGGGSSYT
+1309 
-1320 AGTGIDITNNT
+1320 IDT
-1331 ISVDSDYVPFLTI
+1331 YKC
-1344 DNNQSTSQVTYGD
+1344 VTY
-1357 LKALA
+1357 
-1362 NGAKKFNL
+1362 
-1370 YYRNGYGDFYYVSRA
+1370 
-1385 LRVGSHY
+1385 
-1392 ELIFSTPNTNQEYDN
+1392 T
-1407 YSDNLPKNKFRQY
+1407 
-1420 ITAFIFEDALDS
+1420 
-1432 RVAYVGDGTVEHSTV
+1432 
-1447 NIQPNW
+1447 
-1453 TETNTLAESY
+1453 
-1463 IRNKPDLSSF
+1463 
-1473 VTSTTASAIAE
+1473 
-1484 AEIANVDVCP
+1484 
-1494 IIAGQNI
+1494 
-1501 TITASGSNAVIDA
+1501 
-1514 SFDTSTLATKAEV
+1514 
-1527 QAVSGAIPDTTGMV
+1527 
-1541 TYSGNTAIN
+1541 GNTAIN
-1550 HIQLVSTLPA
+1550 HIQLVSSLPA
-1560 SPDAN
+1560 SPDSN

>member
-50 FDGTLHPFQIPLDSL
+50 FDGTLHPFQITLDSL

-105 ASNINITSSDNTIN
+105 ASNINITSSDITIN

-151 TDYVISTGS
+151 TDYVISTGY

-239 HINGSTVIVVPNTLQ
+239 HINGSTVIVVPTSLQ

-275 NISLVDIT
+275 NISLVDVT
-283 SIVLNNGTESD
+283 SIVLNNGGSGSE
-294 YHAGDGININNS
+294 YHPGEGININNN
-306 HYISVDMDYI
+306 YISVDMDYI

-329 VNIANEYTDN
+329 INIANEYTDN

-348 SGVTGELQQVNSDW
+348 SGVTGELHQVNSDW

-457 VDLTNYATHNE
+457 IDLTNYATHNE
-468 VHSATSSAINSAN
+468 VYSATTSAINSAN

-576 YLLTANVMIVADEVN
+576 YLLTANVMVVADEVN

-655 PTTITNT
+655 PTTITNE
-662 LKLWFSDIGLYEL
+662 LHLWFSDIGLYEL
-675 QGTSAGGGGS
+675 QGTSAGGGS

-814 YRAGTGIDISGDV
+814 YRAGTGIDINGDV
-827 ISVDNTVAMTSDLTD
+827 ISVDNTVAMKSDLTD
-842 MATKTWVGS
+842 MATKTWVGQ

-871 IASAVSSIP
+871 IASAVSAIP
-880 SQVQS
+880 PQVQS
-885 DWTEDDTSDPSYI
+885 DWTEDDNSDPSYI
-898 QNKPQTEAI
+898 QNKPETEDV
-907 TVSTLVA
+907 TLSTLVA

-922 SGDNVVISSTGGSGS
+922 SGDNVVISSVGGSGS
-937 GTSYTAGTGID
+937 GTTYTAGTGID

-963 TDIPDVS
+963 T
-970 SYITSTQA
+970 
-978 SAIVGAVSSVIE
+978 
-990 NDIPDTSDM
+990 DIPDTSDM

-1007 QGYLTSIPSTYATDS
+1007 QGYLTSIPSTYATDA

-1027 IATAIASVPAQVQS
+1027 IATAIGSIPAQVQS

-1071 SNITISA
+1071 SNITITA

-1085 SSTGG
+1085 SSTAS
-1090 GGGSTYT
+1090 GGSTYT
-1097 AGTGIDITS
+1097 AGTGIDIT
-1106 NVISVDNTVALKTDI
+1106 NDVISVDNTIATKTWVGQQGYLTSVPSQYITETELSSELTDYALKTDI
-1121 PSVTGF
+1121 P
-1127 ATEAELAAVTAT
+1127 E
-1139 IPPDMVKRIDFRTN
+1139 
-1153 LTLNNSTISSWV
+1153 
-1165 SNGYFVYLNI
+1165 
-1175 TSYNVPANPNTLQF
+1175 
-1189 IYSHGG
+1189 
-1195 GNLVLSN
+1195 
-1202 ISDQFVTFSGVGH
+1202 
-1215 NFSDNNYYNVEFNY
+1215 
-1229 YFTYNEWGYACN
+1229 
-1241 RVVQPSDISNFATQ
+1241 
-1255 TYVNNAIAEIDIP
+1255 
-1268 DPVSGASG
+1268 PVSGASG

-1309 AGQAGGGSSYT
+1309 AGQAGGSTYS

-1331 ISVDSDYVPFLTI
+1331 ISVDNTIATKSEIPTLPDEEEIEFEEIDLSDY
-1344 DNNQSTSQVTYGD
+1344 
-1357 LKALA
+1357 AL
-1362 NGAKKFNL
+1362 
-1370 YYRNGYGDFYYVSRA
+1370 
-1385 LRVGSHY
+1385 
-1392 ELIFSTPNTNQEYDN
+1392 
-1407 YSDNLPKNKFRQY
+1407 
-1420 ITAFIFEDALDS
+1420 
-1432 RVAYVGDGTVEHSTV
+1432 
-1447 NIQPNW
+1447 
-1453 TETNTLAESY
+1453 
-1463 IRNKPDLSSF
+1463 
-1473 VTSTTASAIAE
+1473 ASAIP
-1484 AEIANVDVCP
+1484 DV
-1494 IIAGQNI
+1494 
-1501 TITASGSNAVIDA
+1501 SN
-1514 SFDTSTLATKAEV
+1514 LATKSEV
-1527 QAVSGAIPDTTGMV
+1527 QTVSAAIPDTSDMATQTWVGQQGYLTSIPSTYVTDTELSGAVSGLATKNELNSKQDNLTGITDV
-1541 TYSGNTAIN
+1541 QVVQS
-1550 HIQLVSTLPA
+1550 LPA
-1560 SPDAN
+1560 SPVA
-1565 TLYLIP
+1565 TVLYLIP

>member
-13 LLDPCFQFQN
+13 LINPCFQFQN
-23 TAGKPLTEGY
+23 TAGKPLTDGY

-42 DKYYCASD
+42 DKYYCAAD

-65 GANIVLADPEQAYDV
+65 GANIVLADPDQAYDV

-119 VTHSGNNYDLSI
+119 VTHTGNNYDLSI

-141 ENLVSGVTGE
+141 ENIVSGVTGE
-151 TDYVISTGS
+151 TDYVISTGY

-226 WAYTLDDSFDHIK
+226 WAYSLDDSFDHIK
-239 HINGSTVIVVPNTLQ
+239 HINGSAVIVVPDSLQ

-275 NISLVDIT
+275 NISLVDVT
-283 SIVLNNGTESD
+283 SIVINNGGTGSD
-294 YHAGDGININNS
+294 YHAGEGININENN
-306 HYISVDMDYI
+306 YISVDMEYI
-316 NSQIDI
+316 NNQIDI

-339 SIEEVIALV
+339 SIEEVVALV
-348 SGVTGELQQVNSDW
+348 SGVTGELHQVNSDW

-405 EQVQSDWAQTNTS
+405 EQVQSDWAQTNS
-418 AVDYIKNKPEETSV
+418 NAVDYIKNKPEETSV

-457 VDLTNYATHNE
+457 IDLTNYATHNE
-468 VHSATSSAINSAN
+468 VYSATSSAVNSAN

-524 TNNPETNYWIGEA
+524 TNNPGVNYWVGEA

-547 GQVGYYKDVF
+547 GVVGYYKDVF

-576 YLLTANVMIVADEVN
+576 YLLTANVMVVADEVN
-591 NDLAEIQIVSSST
+591 NDLAEVQIQSHST

-610 SSVFTHDCSVT
+610 SSIFQHDCSVA
-621 DTLGEPMNE
+621 DTLGEPMDE

-645 PMSLIARMDD
+645 PMSLIARLDA
-655 PTTITNT
+655 PTTITNE
-662 LKLWFSDIGLYEL
+662 LHLWFSDIGLYEL
-675 QGTSAGGGGS
+675 QGTSVGGGS
-685 SPSASGSYEAGWG
+685 SPSASGSYDAGWG
-698 VVINGN
+698 IVINGN

-709 PNIIPDVSNLASTTY
+709 QNIIPDVSNLASTTY

-759 SQVQSDWTEYNTSD
+759 SQVQSDWTEYNSSD

-809 ASGIT
+809 ASGVT
-814 YRAGTGIDISGDV
+814 YRAGTGIDISGDI

-871 IASAVSSIP
+871 IASAVSAIP
-880 SQVQS
+880 PQVQS

-898 QNKPQTEAI
+898 QNKPETEAVTI
-907 TVSTLVA
+907 STLVA

-922 SGDNVVISSTGGSGS
+922 SGDNVVISSVGGSSS
-937 GTSYTAGTGID
+937 GTTYTAGTGID

-1007 QGYLTSIPSTYATDS
+1007 QGYLTSIPSTYATDTEVVNAIATATS
-1022 EVSAA
+1022 GMATQSWVSSQGYLTSVPSTYATDAEVSAA
-1027 IATAIASVPAQVQS
+1027 IATAIGSIPAQVQS

-1071 SNITISA
+1071 SNITITA

-1085 SSTGG
+1085 SSTGGG

-1106 NVISVDNTVALKTDI
+1106 DVISVDDSVVATKTWVGNQGYLTSVPSQYITETELSSELADYALKT
-1121 PSVTGF
+1121 
-1127 ATEAELAAVTAT
+1127 
-1139 IPPDMVKRIDFRTN
+1139 
-1153 LTLNNSTISSWV
+1153 
-1165 SNGYFVYLNI
+1165 
-1175 TSYNVPANPNTLQF
+1175 
-1189 IYSHGG
+1189 
-1195 GNLVLSN
+1195 
-1202 ISDQFVTFSGVGH
+1202 
-1215 NFSDNNYYNVEFNY
+1215 
-1229 YFTYNEWGYACN
+1229 
-1241 RVVQPSDISNFATQ
+1241 
-1255 TYVNNAIAEIDIP
+1255 DIP

-1283 VALDNPVGLVAGEN
+1283 VALDNPVGLVAGEC
-1297 ITITVSGDSAII
+1297 ITVTVSGDSA
-1309 AGQAGGGSSYT
+1309 
-1320 AGTGIDITNNT
+1320 
-1331 ISVDSDYVPFLTI
+1331 
-1344 DNNQSTSQVTYGD
+1344 
-1357 LKALA
+1357 
-1362 NGAKKFNL
+1362 
-1370 YYRNGYGDFYYVSRA
+1370 
-1385 LRVGSHY
+1385 
-1392 ELIFSTPNTNQEYDN
+1392 
-1407 YSDNLPKNKFRQY
+1407 
-1420 ITAFIFEDALDS
+1420 
-1432 RVAYVGDGTVEHSTV
+1432 
-1447 NIQPNW
+1447 
-1453 TETNTLAESY
+1453 
-1463 IRNKPDLSSF
+1463 
-1473 VTSTTASAIAE
+1473 
-1484 AEIANVDVCP
+1484 
-1494 IIAGQNI
+1494 
-1501 TITASGSNAVIDA
+1501 VIDV
-1514 SFDTSTLATKAEV
+1514 DTSTLATKAEV

-1550 HIQLVSTLPA
+1550 HIQLVSALPA